1 MISGSNKYARAI
13 RELQTSQRRLRGRQA
28 PGTLIDI
35 TTGGTFVRS
44 KGRTGAAASA
54 GQRELPRWL

>member
-13 RELQTSQRRLRGRQA
+13 RELQTGQRRLRGRQA
-28 PGTLIDI
+28 PGTLIDV

-44 KGRTGAAASA
+44 RAKTTTASSA